1 MTTLEE
7 KDSTSEFTQNNRS
20 VKQESMKRHKSI
32 FTLAE
37 RIQYH
42 VQLISKKHVHRKE
55 LKKKNCNSN
64 LFVPTGKKC
73 IP

>member
-7 KDSTSEFTQNNRS
+7 KDSTSEFTQNNRA

-42 VQLISKKHVHRKE
+42 VQLISKKHIHRKE
-55 LKKKNCNSN
+55 LRKKK
-64 LFVPTGKKC
+64 L
-73 IP
+73 